1 MSKQN
6 EGYPVLRKLGFAILA
21 FTVGFPLFYFL
32 IMITWGA
39 IAIPLISLVLISP
52 LVLID
57 YICWRRKQKA
67 VTSSLAETDGAESA
81 S

>member
-21 FTVGFPLFYFL
+21 ITVGLPLFYFL
-32 IMITWGA
+32 IIITWGA
-39 IAIPLISLVLISP
+39 IAIPLISLVLVSP

-57 YICWRRKQKA
+57 YIGWRRKQKA
-67 VTSSLAETDGAESA
+67 VTSSVAESDVTERA